1 MSQYHT
7 VLAFRYFGLEGQ
19 HHNVISGRVSLLDI
33 KPTILQALRITGRNG
48 NGKSLV
54 DYLSGQQLTIVA
66 NEHFFIESDFSP
78 DSVRTIYPETR
89 KVLFQGL
96 EYFQINPKNMHISV
110 KPSML
115 ERIISS
121 KQYADFYGP
130 WVLALYPQ
138 DKQSMMPILVNLE
151 TGEWTDDLRTPF
163 AKNAPTSLMLDALN
177 SFFKEDLKEI
187 IHYSS

>member
-1 MSQYHT
+1 
-7 VLAFRYFGLEGQ
+7 
-19 HHNVISGRVSLLDI
+19 
-33 KPTILQALRITGRNG
+33 
-48 NGKSLV
+48 
-54 DYLSGQQLTIVA
+54 
-66 NEHFFIESDFSP
+66 
-78 DSVRTIYPETR
+78 
-89 KVLFQGL
+89 
-96 EYFQINPKNMHISV
+96 
-110 KPSML
+110 ML